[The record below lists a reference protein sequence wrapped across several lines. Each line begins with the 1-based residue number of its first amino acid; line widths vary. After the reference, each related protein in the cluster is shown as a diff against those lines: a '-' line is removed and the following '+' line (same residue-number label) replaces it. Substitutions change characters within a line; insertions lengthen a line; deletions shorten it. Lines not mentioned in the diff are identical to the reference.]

1 MSLQVEEEP
10 TWDFA
15 FIGIRVGGLG
25 FCGIRIFGKFKMC
38 SNVKYGKR
46 KTVPQINGQLVIK
59 IRHLHYKE
67 RKKNRQKKP
76 HNCQGL
82 QYNYLFINLIFK
94 VCFSLSKGKVIFPPS
109 MSNGIFI
116 ALFKV
121 LNSILHLINCQI
133 KCPQFVLFCL
143 NP

>member
-67 RKKNRQKKP
+67 RKKKQTKKTP
-76 HNCQGL
+76 QLSGL
-82 QYNYLFINLIFK
+82 TIQ
-94 VCFSLSKGKVIFPPS
+94 LSFHK
-109 MSNGIFI
+109 
-116 ALFKV
+116 
-121 LNSILHLINCQI
+121 LN
-133 KCPQFVLFCL
+133 F
-143 NP
+143 